1 MGRELKSGPYNI
13 YIYICVCVCVFV
25 CARTR
30 VCMNILYDL
39 FCFVRLRS
47 NNIDCCSQ
55 GMLLSI
61 TSQFSSYLKV
71 FFFFFSF
78 KYALVIT

>member
-1 MGRELKSGPYNI
+1 MIVAIKLLY
-13 YIYICVCVCVFV
+13 VCI
-25 CARTR
+25 
-30 VCMNILYDL
+30 NILYDL

-71 FFFFFSF
+71 FFFFSF
-78 KYALVIT
+78 KYALVITLALKLNVLFTINLF